1 MTDVQ
6 IATPRPYAAVVTG
19 WVRRNARPLAT
30 FDPAAPLDDLAPL
43 GPRVRGAAVVGV
55 GGTTGGAHELSALTH
70 RILRYLVEHHGIRAL
85 AIEDDWR
92 IGRALD
98 DHVRT
103 GAGDPRAV
111 LAGAW
116 PPWRTE
122 EVVDV
127 VHWTRTRN
135 EAHPDDPVR
144 IVGLDDAALESPDE
158 AERHMADSLVA
169 WQERTGTRA
178 LYWGEAAHTAVGD
191 LRTVHAP
198 PGPPMVQRSAGSR
211 LRDHFGPAYVSVGLT
226 FGHGDVPWPV
236 PSPPPELAEAAL
248 GAAGAAALID
258 LHAPGPAEVRAWLEA
273 PARLRLVGPRIDPAH
288 DGVRHMTGGSL
299 AGWFDVIAHVERVSP
314 SRPMSQDRGR
324 RGRLPTPGPDTDAR
338 ARATTRAAPVRHR
351 SGR

>member
-178 LYWGEAAHTAVGD
+178 LYWGEAAHTPSATSA
-191 LRTVHAP
+191 RCTPRRARRWCSAAPAAACATTSAP
-198 PGPPMVQRSAGSR
+198 PTSRWVSRSASG
-211 LRDHFGPAYVSVGLT
+211 T
-226 FGHGDVPWPV
+226 C
-236 PSPPPELAEAAL
+236 
-248 GAAGAAALID
+248 
-258 LHAPGPAEVRAWLEA
+258 PGPCRH
-273 PARLRLVGPRIDPAH
+273 RRRSLR
-288 DGVRHMTGGSL
+288 
-299 AGWFDVIAHVERVSP
+299 
-314 SRPMSQDRGR
+314 
-324 RGRLPTPGPDTDAR
+324 RLPW
-338 ARATTRAAPVRHR
+338 APLVRPP
-351 SGR
+351 